1 MAEMDERQADQ
12 SRTKGS
18 VEIVS
23 CSSAVSNRPDSF
35 FCDHGLLSIMM
46 SSRLALR
53 LPRLASRSGSLRSF
67 ASEAK
72 LVNRTETTTLPNG
85 FTIATEHSP
94 FAQTATV
101 GVWIDAGS
109 RAETEKSN
117 GSAHF
122 LEHLAFKVN
131 CLPHS
136 IWPSS

>member
-1 MAEMDERQADQ
+1 M
-12 SRTKGS
+12 
-18 VEIVS
+18 I
-23 CSSAVSNRPDSF
+23 
-35 FCDHGLLSIMM
+35 

-53 LPRLASRSGSLRSF
+53 VPRVASRSIPFRSF

-72 LVNRTETTTLPNG
+72 LANKTETTTLPNG

-109 RAETEKSN
+109 RAETVKSN

-122 LEHLAFKVN
+122 LEHLAFKVGHT
-131 CLPHS
+131 LRLFAS
-136 IWPSS
+136 GEVVRFMFS

>member
-1 MAEMDERQADQ
+1 M
-12 SRTKGS
+12 
-18 VEIVS
+18 I
-23 CSSAVSNRPDSF
+23 
-35 FCDHGLLSIMM
+35 

-53 LPRLASRSGSLRSF
+53 VPRLALRSNAIARSF

-72 LVNRTETTTLPNG
+72 LVNKTETTTLPNG

-122 LEHLAFKVN
+122 LEHLAFKVRFSE
-131 CLPHS
+131 LDDEAGTALTRFLGYRKEIS
-136 IWPSS
+136 T